1 MRIVYMGTPEFAVL
15 PLKKI
20 IAAGFN
26 VVAVV
31 TAPDK
36 PAGRGQKI
44 QTSPVKDMAVSL
56 GIPVLQ
62 PTNLKA
68 EEFIQE
74 LKTFSA
80 DLQIVVAFRMLPEV
94 VWNMPPLGTY
104 NLHASLLPQYRGAA
118 PINWAIING
127 EKKSGVTVFKLQ
139 HEIDTGSIL
148 LQRSVDIGMDTTAG
162 ELYSKLMEIGSDLLV
177 EAIQLISSGKFV
189 LRRQEE
195 LLNDTIELKHAPKIF
210 KEDCKIDWRKKNT
223 EIYNLIRGLS
233 PYPAAWTTLI
243 LNGKEE
249 ILKLYKATLLN
260 TESALSPGTLE
271 VSGKDKLVVS
281 CGTGKIVLDE
291 IQLAGRKRMPV
302 AEFLKGIK
310 LSPTDMLK

>member
-1 MRIVYMGTPEFAVL
+1 MGTPEFAVL

>member
-1 MRIVYMGTPEFAVL
+1 MGTPEFAVL

-68 EEFIQE
+68 EEFVQE

-80 DLQIVVAFRMLPEV
+80 DLQIVVAFRMLPEI

-139 HEIDTGSIL
+139 HEIDTGNIL

-162 ELYSKLMEIGSDLLV
+162 ELYSKLMEVGSDLLV

-195 LLNDTIELKHAPKIF
+195 WLNDTIELKHAPKIF
-210 KEDCKIDWRKKNT
+210 KEDCKIDWSKKST
-223 EIYNLIRGLS
+223 DIYNLIRGLS
-233 PYPAAWTTLI
+233 PYPAAWATLI

-271 VSGKDKLVVS
+271 VLGKDKLVVS